1 MLKGIFFLTSNDFQ
15 VKTSPSD
22 ENEKLLCIKNDEST
36 MQLREGL
43 TLILFYSNNC
53 SYCDNLI
60 SEYKRLPTNL
70 LGVNYGMINLNNH
83 PNVVNMSNE
92 SISPIKYVPMLTL
105 YLHGLPYVEY
115 EGENTLEAIKAFIL
129 KISEKLNT
137 VTSFTNTN
145 VSREYDEKP
154 SLYGDDTVE
163 TKSTSQQNTSIHH
176 TMGKPYTKKKKNVCY
191 MKEGQIVC
199 T

>member
-1 MLKGIFFLTSNDFQ
+1 MLKGIFFLTANDFEIN
-15 VKTSPSD
+15 TSPSD
-22 ENEKLLCIKNDEST
+22 QEKRLLCIKSDEST
-36 MQLREGL
+36 TQLREGL

-53 SYCDNLI
+53 EYCDSLI

-83 PNVVNMSNE
+83 PNLVNMSNE

-105 YLHGLPYVEY
+105 YLNGLPYLEY
-115 EGENTLEAIKAFIL
+115 EGDNTLDAIKAFIL
-129 KISEKLNT
+129 EVSEKLNT

-145 VSREYDEKP
+145 K
-154 SLYGDDTVE
+154 
-163 TKSTSQQNTSIHH
+163 NTSSYNDDIIVEQYN
-176 TMGKPYTKKKKNVCY
+176 TNNVTIGKPYTKKKNKVCY
-191 MKEGQIVC
+191 LKEGQIVC

>member
-1 MLKGIFFLTSNDFQ
+1 
-15 VKTSPSD
+15 
-22 ENEKLLCIKNDEST
+22 
-36 MQLREGL
+36 
-43 TLILFYSNNC
+43 
-53 SYCDNLI
+53 
-60 SEYKRLPTNL
+60 
-70 LGVNYGMINLNNH
+70 MINLNNH

-105 YLHGLPYVEY
+105 YLGGLPYLEY

-137 VTSFTNTN
+137 VTSFTNSN
-145 VSREYDEKP
+145 VNREYKEKP
-154 SLYGDDTVE
+154 SSYGDHTVE
-163 TKSTSQQNTSIHH
+163 TKSTSQEIHH
-176 TMGKPYTKKKKNVCY
+176 SMGKPYTKKKKNVCY